1 MTTPYRKPFNK
12 EMYDMFDGLVKDEM
26 MNILSQEGHQIVRS
40 SENYGVDIVS
50 KKNGD
55 TYYSEGEMKSSWK
68 DHWPLSWREIR
79 IPERKVKLLN
89 KYDNLDFYIFNFN
102 LSKCWRIG
110 QSLLTPER
118 CKEAYGKRIKYGEQ
132 FFHIPYEEA
141 ELLIL
146 K

>member
-1 MTTPYRKPFNK
+1 METPYRKPFNK
-12 EMYDMFDGLVKDEM
+12 QMYDMYDGLVKDGM
-26 MNILSQEGHQIVRS
+26 MKILKKDGHEIVRS
-40 SENYGVDIVS
+40 SENFGADIVS
-50 KKNGD
+50 KKDGD

-68 DHWPLSWREIR
+68 NVWPTNWKEIR

-89 KYDNLDFYIFNFN
+89 KYDNLDFYIFNFD
-102 LSKCWRIG
+102 LSQCWRIN
-110 QSLLTPER
+110 QDLLTSDR
-118 CKEAYGKRIKYGEQ
+118 CKEAYGRRIKEGEQ